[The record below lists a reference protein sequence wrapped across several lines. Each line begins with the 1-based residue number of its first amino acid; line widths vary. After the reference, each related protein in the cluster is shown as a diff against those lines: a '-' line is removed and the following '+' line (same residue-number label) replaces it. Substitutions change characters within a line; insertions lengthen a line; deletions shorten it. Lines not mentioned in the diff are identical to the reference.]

1 MPEARLLCR
10 SFVAALVC
18 SEGSSARKLTLD
30 RASRQC
36 QAGAD
41 HQWPQDTPT
50 MPTKPKVA
58 VIGTGGTI
66 TSLSGIGPLD
76 LFEYTSSGRMLE
88 ADEMVERYKEVREV
102 ADAIPIRF
110 KAIPSTAVAFP
121 EWKAVVLAADKAFA
135 DHPDLAG
142 IVVLHGTAT
151 LEETAYALN
160 LTAKVTVPIVLVGAQ
175 RPASA
180 LSGDAGLNLVN
191 AIRVAG
197 HPSSRGQG
205 VLVCLNDEIQAARE
219 VTKTSTARLQT
230 FRTPDFGVLGHADGD
245 RIAYYRQPIRR
256 RAPDTEFDIR
266 SLDRLPRVDIAYSYA
281 GDDGTAIRAFIQAGA
296 KGIVLAA
303 FAPGLLSPP
312 EMEAAKEAVAA
323 GIVVV
328 ASTRAGS
335 GRAFHPQKS
344 REAGF
349 VSGDNLTPQKARI
362 LLAMALTRTRD
373 AADISRMF
381 ATY

>member
-1 MPEARLLCR
+1 M
-10 SFVAALVC
+10 
-18 SEGSSARKLTLD
+18 T
-30 RASRQC
+30 
-36 QAGAD
+36 
-41 HQWPQDTPT
+41 
-50 MPTKPKVA
+50 TKPKVA

-88 ADEMVERYKEVREV
+88 ADEMVERFSDVRQV
-102 ADAIPIRF
+102 ADIIPIRF
-110 KAIPSTAVAFP
+110 KAIPSTAIAFP
-121 EWKAVVLAADKAFA
+121 EWKSLVLAADKAVT

-142 IVVLHGTAT
+142 IVILHGTAT

-160 LTAKVTVPIVLVGAQ
+160 LTAKVNVPIVLVGAQ

-191 AIRVAG
+191 AVRVAA
-197 HPSSRGQG
+197 HPASRGLG

-245 RIAYYRQPIRR
+245 AVTYYRQPLRQ

-266 SLDRLPRVDIAYSYA
+266 ELESVPRVDIAYSYA
-281 GDDGTAIRAFIQAGA
+281 GDDGTATRAFVKAGA

-312 EMEAAKEAVAA
+312 ETEAAKEAVAA
-323 GIVVV
+323 GIIVVT
-328 ASTRAGS
+328 SSRAGS
-335 GRAFHPQKS
+335 GRVFHPQKS
-344 REAGF
+344 REAGLL
-349 VSGDNLTPQKARI
+349 SADNLTPQKARI
-362 LLAMALTRTRD
+362 LLTLALSRTTD
-373 AADISRMF
+373 KGEISRMI

>member
-1 MPEARLLCR
+1 M
-10 SFVAALVC
+10 
-18 SEGSSARKLTLD
+18 SA
-30 RASRQC
+30 
-36 QAGAD
+36 
-41 HQWPQDTPT
+41 
-50 MPTKPKVA
+50 KPKVA

-66 TSLSGIGPLD
+66 TSISGIGPLD
-76 LFEYTSSGRMLE
+76 LFEYTSSGRMLQ
-88 ADEMVERYKEVREV
+88 ADEMVDRYKEVHEV
-102 ADAIPIRF
+102 ADVVPIRF

-121 EWKAVVLAADKAFA
+121 EWKAVVAAADKAVA

-160 LTAKVTVPIVLVGAQ
+160 LTAKVSVPIVLVGAQ

-191 AIRVAG
+191 AVRVAG
-197 HPSSRGQG
+197 HPSSRGLG
-205 VLVCLNDEIQAARE
+205 VLVCMNDEIQAARE

-230 FRTPDFGVLGHADGD
+230 FRSPDFGILGHADGD
-245 RIAYYRQPIRR
+245 AIAYYRHPLRR
-256 RAPDTEFDIR
+256 HAPDTEFDIR
-266 SLDRLPRVDIAYSYA
+266 ALGELPRVDIALSYA
-281 GDDGTAIRAFIQAGA
+281 GNDGAATRAFVNAGA

-303 FAPGLLSPP
+303 FAPGLVSPP

-323 GIVVV
+323 GVVVV

-335 GRAFHPQKS
+335 GRAFWPQRS

-349 VSGDNLTPQKARI
+349 IPADNLTPQKARI
-362 LLAMALTRTRD
+362 LLALALTRTTD
-373 AADISRMF
+373 KAEIQRMF

>member
-1 MPEARLLCR
+1 
-10 SFVAALVC
+10 
-18 SEGSSARKLTLD
+18 
-30 RASRQC
+30 
-36 QAGAD
+36 
-41 HQWPQDTPT
+41 

-76 LFEYTSSGRMLE
+76 LFEYTSSGRMLQ

-102 ADAIPIRF
+102 ADVIPIRF

-121 EWKAVVLAADKAFA
+121 EWKAVVVAADKAA
-135 DHPDLAG
+135 AEHPDLAG

-160 LTAKVTVPIVLVGAQ
+160 LTAKVPVPIVVVGAQ

-191 AIRVAG
+191 AVRVAG
-197 HPSSRGQG
+197 HPASRGLG
-205 VLVCLNDEIQAARE
+205 VLVCLNDEIQSARE

-245 RIAYYRQPIRR
+245 AVAYYRQPMRR

-266 SLDRLPRVDIAYSYA
+266 ALDELPRVDIAYSYA
-281 GDDGTAIRAFIQAGA
+281 GDDGTAIRAFIKAGA

-323 GIVVV
+323 GVVV
-328 ASTRAGS
+328 VTSSRAGS
-335 GRAFHPQKS
+335 GRTFHPQKS
-344 REAGF
+344 REAGLLAA
-349 VSGDNLTPQKARI
+349 DNLTPQKARI
-362 LLAMALTRTRD
+362 LLALALSQTSD
-373 AADISRMF
+373 KAEIARMF

>member
-1 MPEARLLCR
+1 
-10 SFVAALVC
+10 
-18 SEGSSARKLTLD
+18 
-30 RASRQC
+30 
-36 QAGAD
+36 
-41 HQWPQDTPT
+41 

-121 EWKAVVLAADKAFA
+121 EWKAVVLAADKAVA